1 VEICLNKHGSVIQV
15 SSFSY
20 IKMFN
25 GRPEEIN
32 SDANFLTDSNEL
44 RSNSMTSILAVG
56 ISLSIA
62 SLILLAVTL
71 FLTAI
76 ITWTPRKART
86 RVVSTPIPL
95 DAPVV
100 IPSYPYNNLS

>member
-1 VEICLNKHGSVIQV
+1 
-15 SSFSY
+15 
-20 IKMFN
+20 MFN
-25 GRPEEIN
+25 GRPEELN

-44 RSNSMTSILAVG
+44 RSNSMTSTLAEG

-62 SLILLAVTL
+62 SLISLAATL
-71 FLTAI
+71 FRTAI

-95 DAPVV
+95 VAPTGDNSSESRC
-100 IPSYPYNNLS
+100 INSMSNFFSS